1 MFANIMTELETLQHT
16 NKTTEVT
23 TKDDSFHSLIGSSTD
38 KSSMHQPIE
47 CVEATA
53 GDKNSHEEGISTT
66 NNFPSYTEM
75 IATILLSE
83 RPAAKT
89 LQEIYSFM
97 EKRYPFLKQ
106 RGASWKNSVRHTLS
120 LSECFVK
127 MPRPDSGRRCDWTV
141 HPVYLH
147 QFSCGNFKK
156 PRQMKKNLRAAKFA
170 PGQCSKTL
178 FENNLTPDG
187 CFTPRNQCR
196 YGSPH
201 VVHHYPE
208 YRFIDRCQIPGRS
221 QSGRISPLPSHPS
234 YERDSSEFLELP
246 HPRRS
251 CYKLCHYPSVETTFH
266 DSLRLSPQ
274 EKFTLSS
281 GIENVEAFQ
290 NFMQSQHM
298 SAINS
303 DFQDFL
309 TGLYLKN
316 FVDVSNLS

>member
-1 MFANIMTELETLQHT
+1 MFANIMTELESLQHT
-16 NKTTEVT
+16 NKTTEIT
-23 TKDDSFHSLIGSSTD
+23 MKDDSFNSLIGSSTD
-38 KSSMHQPIE
+38 KSSMHQPIK

-53 GDKNSHEEGISTT
+53 GDKNNHEEGVSTT
-66 NNFPSYTEM
+66 NSFPSYTEM

-89 LQEIYSFM
+89 LQEIYNFM

-127 MPRPDSGRRCDWTV
+127 MPRLDSGRRCDWTV

-156 PRQMKKNLRAAKFA
+156 PRQMKKNLRGAKA
-170 PGQCSKTL
+170 TKGPCSKTQ
-178 FENNLTPDG
+178 FENKLTPNG

-196 YGSPH
+196 YSSPH

-208 YRFIDRCQIPGRS
+208 YRFIDRCPILGRNQPGR
-221 QSGRISPLPSHPS
+221 IPPLPPHPS
-234 YERDSSEFLELP
+234 YQNASSEFLELP
-246 HPRRS
+246 HPTRG
-251 CYKLCHYPSVETTFH
+251 CYKLCHYPSIETNCH
-266 DSLRLSPQ
+266 DTLRLSAHDR
-274 EKFTLSS
+274 FARSN
-281 GIENVEAFQ
+281 GFENAEAFS
-290 NFMQSQHM
+290 QSQQM
-298 SAINS
+298 FPISS

-309 TGLYLKN
+309 AGLYFKN